1 MKYILSLRQAIDD
14 LIKEKNAYV
23 LGEDIQDPYGGA
35 FKVTKGLSGR
45 YPENI
50 IATPMSEQG
59 FTALGVGMA
68 LMGDYVIEE
77 VMFGDF
83 LTLAADQMI
92 NHAAKFYGLYGQ
104 KLHLI
109 LRVPSGAY
117 RGYGATHSQSLEKL
131 FLGIPGIRVVAA
143 NAYSNPGLLLKQAIG
158 SGKPTV
164 FVENKMDYPKEL
176 VLEGFD
182 IFCREERNGIVRI
195 SVPDE
200 TPQWTIVTYGG
211 VSGLCVEAARQLFYE
226 EEITADIQIVSDLS
240 HYGAIRD
247 VVRTDKILIVE
258 EGVKDFG
265 WGCQAACIL
274 AEKARHVQCMG
285 AADNFIP
292 AARSAERSVLVQPE
306 DIVSYILE
314 KEPL

>member
-1 MKYILSLRQAIDD
+1 
-14 LIKEKNAYV
+14 
-23 LGEDIQDPYGGA
+23 
-35 FKVTKGLSGR
+35 
-45 YPENI
+45 
-50 IATPMSEQG
+50 
-59 FTALGVGMA
+59 
-68 LMGDYVIEE
+68 
-77 VMFGDF
+77 
-83 LTLAADQMI
+83 
-92 NHAAKFYGLYGQ
+92 
-104 KLHLI
+104 
-109 LRVPSGAY
+109 
-117 RGYGATHSQSLEKL
+117 
-131 FLGIPGIRVVAA
+131 
-143 NAYSNPGLLLKQAIG
+143 
-158 SGKPTV
+158 
-164 FVENKMDYPKEL
+164 MDYPKEL

-240 HYGAIRD
+240 HYGAIRN

-285 AADNFIP
+285 AADSFIP
-292 AARSAERSVLVQPE
+292 AARSAELSVLVQPE

-314 KEPL
+314 KETL

>member
-182 IFCREERNGIVRI
+182 IFCREERNGIV
-195 SVPDE
+195 
-200 TPQWTIVTYGG
+200 
-211 VSGLCVEAARQLFYE
+211 
-226 EEITADIQIVSDLS
+226 
-240 HYGAIRD
+240 

-265 WGCQAACIL
+265 WGGQAACIL

-285 AADNFIP
+285 AADSFIP